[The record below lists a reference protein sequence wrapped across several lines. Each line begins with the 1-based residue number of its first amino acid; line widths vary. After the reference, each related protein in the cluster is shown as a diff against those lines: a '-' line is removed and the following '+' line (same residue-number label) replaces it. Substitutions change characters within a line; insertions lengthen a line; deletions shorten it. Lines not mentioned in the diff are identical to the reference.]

1 MHVNISIE
9 NLKKIKEE
17 IFDKNI
23 SNEDKDKIKEEINK
37 EIEEILD
44 SFEESEPIDE

>member
-1 MHVNISIE
+1 MNISID

-23 SNEDKDKIKEEINK
+23 SNEDKDRIKEEINK

>member
-1 MHVNISIE
+1 MNISKE

-23 SNEDKDKIKEEINK
+23 SLEEKEKIKNQIEK
-37 EIEEILD
+37 EVEEILEL
-44 SFEESEPIDE
+44 FEEESEPIDE

>member
-1 MHVNISIE
+1 MNISIE

-17 IFDKNI
+17 IFNKNI
-23 SNEDKDKIKEEINK
+23 SNDDKDKIKEEINK

>member
-1 MHVNISIE
+1 MNISKE

-23 SNEDKDKIKEEINK
+23 SLEEKDKIKNQIEK
-37 EIEEILD
+37 EVEEILEL
-44 SFEESEPIDE
+44 FEEESEPIDE